1 MAWVS
6 RKTLYAIHRWTGL
19 HCGVV
24 LFVICLSGTIATLG
38 PELDALIDPR
48 LRIGSEEPRLSLAEI
63 QAKVESDH
71 PGWSIASIT
80 AADPGFAASV
90 EIEREDGV
98 RLAYLVHPGTGQ
110 VLGPTS
116 PHRARILF
124 RVFHKQFYIFG
135 LGGIHGTYLVG
146 LYGPI
151 LMLSGI
157 TGLCCY
163 ARFWTKLFV
172 LRRRAGWSVF
182 WRDLHRL
189 LGVWGA
195 VLLLLWGAT
204 GTWYLVMRL
213 RPLWTAPVAAP
224 AKRIVPRT
232 AEDGVDGPFLPRPSL
247 ADLVA
252 TATREFPGFDPRYVT
267 FAADPKGAVTL
278 YPSRRTL
285 FPGRTPDLVKFD
297 GVTGAILSAAP
308 PTDLSGTLDQIVDPL
323 HFGTFGGLP
332 TRLLWFAGGL
342 VVSALVPIGATIW
355 LQRSSRSRAVPSD
368 SSSPAIPARAGVAAR
383 SRVEWWC
390 STVITTAILLTAGGY
405 TWRNVPPRIQS
416 VSGLAPHVSL
426 GEKPLG
432 PYQLELQQFHRPGR
446 QPVSFRAVFP
456 DGQFP
461 NLRRLEGRLLT
472 GSDGQNVGA
481 AFQGTRHAFHAKF
494 PDAPDLAGP
503 RITVTLEDRDGQQ
516 HSAEFDIAPLERF
529 VASPPTESRAPLAVS
544 LAFGG
549 FLAVCVV
556 FTALWFRLI
565 R

>member
-48 LRIGSEEPRLSLAEI
+48 LRTGGEGPRLSLAEI
-63 QAKVESDH
+63 QAKLESDH
-71 PGWSIASIT
+71 PDWSVASIT
-80 AADPGFAASV
+80 STDPGFAASV
-90 EIEREDGV
+90 EVEREDGV
-98 RLAYLVHPGTGQ
+98 RVAYLVHPGTGEI
-110 VLGPTS
+110 LGPTS
-116 PHRARILF
+116 PHRARVLF

-135 LGGIHGTYLVG
+135 VGGIHGTYLVG

-172 LRRRAGWSVF
+172 LRRGAGWSVF

-213 RPLWTAPVAAP
+213 RPLWTAPVAAA
-224 AKRIVPRT
+224 AKRAADRS
-232 AEDGVDGPFLPRPSL
+232 AEESGEDPFLPRASL
-247 ADLVA
+247 ADLTA
-252 TATREFPGFDPRYVT
+252 TATREFPGFDPRFVT
-267 FAADPKGAVTL
+267 FAPDPNGAVTL
-278 YPSRRTL
+278 YTNRRTL
-285 FPGRTPDLVKFD
+285 FRGRTPDFVKFD

-342 VVSALVPIGATIW
+342 VVSALIPVGATIW
-355 LQRSSRSRAVPSD
+355 LQRSSHSRGVSSD
-368 SSSPAIPARAGVAAR
+368 SPSPAIPVRGGVASR
-383 SRVEWWC
+383 GRVEWGC
-390 STVITTAILLTAGGY
+390 STVVTAAILITAGAY
-405 TWRNVPPRIQS
+405 TWRNVPPPVQS
-416 VSGLAPHVSL
+416 LPGLAPHVSL

-432 PYQLELQQFHRPGR
+432 PYRLELQQFHRPG
-446 QPVSFRAVFP
+446 QKPVSFRAVFP
-456 DGQFP
+456 DGRFP

-472 GSDGQNVGA
+472 GSDEQSVRA

-494 PDAPDLAGP
+494 PDTSGLAAQ
-503 RITVTLEDRDGQQ
+503 RITVTLEDREGQE
-516 HSAEFDIAPLERF
+516 HSAEFDVAPLERL
-529 VASPPTESRAPLAVS
+529 VASEPIESRAPVAVS

-556 FTALWFRLI
+556 FTAVWFRLI